1 MAITRTRIAD
11 DLRSLGVR
19 RGDLLMIHS
28 SLRSLGAVDGGA
40 PTVVD
45 ALLEVL
51 GTEGTLVGPAFT
63 FASASSPDFV
73 FDPGA
78 TPSEMG
84 AVAEEIR
91 CRPGAMRST
100 HALHSLS
107 AVGPY
112 ADTIIRSGDASAWDR
127 ASPLA
132 KVFDLDG
139 RFLLLGVTYQ
149 SFTAVHVLEIEF
161 GTQYRT
167 PSSLVRRLRCSDGS
181 ETKLVSTM
189 YPRVHDYPGYDF
201 NRLGQ
206 AMEDEGIV
214 SVGGVGNAM
223 ARLVPGLQMQE
234 FAAAQIAI
242 DPDYLYRQGM
252 NVLSLTSGFTL
263 DMPRG
268 AISVV
273 DPTRVY
279 NPP

>member
-132 KVFDLDG
+132 
-139 RFLLLGVTYQ
+139 
-149 SFTAVHVLEIEF
+149 
-161 GTQYRT
+161 
-167 PSSLVRRLRCSDGS
+167 
-181 ETKLVSTM
+181 
-189 YPRVHDYPGYDF
+189 
-201 NRLGQ
+201 
-206 AMEDEGIV
+206 
-214 SVGGVGNAM
+214 
-223 ARLVPGLQMQE
+223 
-234 FAAAQIAI
+234 
-242 DPDYLYRQGM
+242 
-252 NVLSLTSGFTL
+252 
-263 DMPRG
+263 
-268 AISVV
+268 
-273 DPTRVY
+273 
-279 NPP
+279 